1 MTPATLENLQ
11 QMARRASDRAYAY
24 RLAGESALASHW
36 TTCAASLT
44 QAAAAMAKA
53 LALER

>member
-1 MTPATLENLQ
+1 MNPAAIENLQ

-36 TTCAASLT
+36 TTCAASLH
-44 QAAAAMAKA
+44 AAADAMGKA